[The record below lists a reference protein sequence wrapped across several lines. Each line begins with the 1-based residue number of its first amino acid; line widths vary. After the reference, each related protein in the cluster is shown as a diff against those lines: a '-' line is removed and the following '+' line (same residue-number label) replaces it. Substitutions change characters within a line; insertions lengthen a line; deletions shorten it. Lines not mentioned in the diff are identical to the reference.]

1 VAVSQAAPSAEARP
15 TLTRRQTVLLVASLM
30 LGTALAALDTT
41 IVGTA
46 MPTIVGALGGV
57 ELYSWV
63 ITAYLLTSTTTVP
76 LYGRLADLYGRKPVY
91 LFGIVLFLVGSALCG
106 LAATMEQL
114 IAFRALQGIGAGAI
128 LPMGMTILGDTF
140 GIEQRARI
148 QAFTTAVWGTSSVVG
163 PATGALIV
171 TYLHWGWVF
180 LVNVPVGIAA
190 IAMLNANYH
199 ERVAHR
205 ERSIDWFGAGLLTA
219 AIALLLLGLQRS
231 GVPRSSSGTVELA
244 GLFAGALAM
253 GVAFVLVELRT
264 PDPVMP
270 LGLFAR
276 PLIGVGYLASF
287 LLGAVQFG
295 VASFVP
301 LYVQG
306 AMGGDARSVGLTV
319 MPMAIG
325 WPIGA
330 IASGRLIVRVGYR
343 RVLLAG
349 MSATA
354 LGAAALLTLTPS
366 SSMAQVMLPVG
377 VVGLG
382 MGLSNSPIVIALQN
396 AVVWNRRGIITSL
409 VQFFRSIGGSC
420 GVALMGAVVNL
431 ELAGRVGDLPAR
443 TGAALGRRGDVVSQ
457 LLDPATRAG
466 LGPEVVARVQ
476 AALAD
481 ALWDVYLFP
490 AACALLGLVLVV
502 VRFPSGSVQ
511 QLAARDGL
519 RVEG

>member
-1 VAVSQAAPSAEARP
+1 
-15 TLTRRQTVLLVASLM
+15 
-30 LGTALAALDTT
+30 
-41 IVGTA
+41 
-46 MPTIVGALGGV
+46 
-57 ELYSWV
+57 
-63 ITAYLLTSTTTVP
+63 
-76 LYGRLADLYGRKPVY
+76 
-91 LFGIVLFLVGSALCG
+91 
-106 LAATMEQL
+106 
-114 IAFRALQGIGAGAI
+114 
-128 LPMGMTILGDTF
+128 
-140 GIEQRARI
+140 
-148 QAFTTAVWGTSSVVG
+148 
-163 PATGALIV
+163 
-171 TYLHWGWVF
+171 
-180 LVNVPVGIAA
+180 
-190 IAMLNANYH
+190 
-199 ERVAHR
+199 
-205 ERSIDWFGAGLLTA
+205 
-219 AIALLLLGLQRS
+219 
-231 GVPRSSSGTVELA
+231 
-244 GLFAGALAM
+244 
-253 GVAFVLVELRT
+253 
-264 PDPVMP
+264 
-270 LGLFAR
+270 
-276 PLIGVGYLASF
+276 
-287 LLGAVQFG
+287 LGAVQFG